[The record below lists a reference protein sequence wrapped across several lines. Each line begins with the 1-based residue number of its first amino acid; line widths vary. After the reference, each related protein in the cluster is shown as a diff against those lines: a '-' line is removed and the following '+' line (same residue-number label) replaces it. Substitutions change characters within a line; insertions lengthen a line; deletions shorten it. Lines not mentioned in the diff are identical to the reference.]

1 MGRGRFLA
9 ALTVYKATADVA
21 RGGRMFEERSS
32 VPDAMLPWRSTVIA
46 FKQPRRQ
53 LVQPVTRIEGDTV
66 ILQVRPALRLCRV
79 ALAVPCLSLALPP
92 EPSAPTTSSTFTEGR
107 NSKRRLQD
115 CARATLRATGH
126 RQPCALCLTLCPA
139 CISFSAPSCCAPVLS
154 RERVNDRDDLKALRW
169 LSRCRHLHCGA
180 CTTFGRGCCGC
191 AAETSGCVSCAM

>member
-21 RGGRMFEERSS
+21 RGGRMFEEQSS

-66 ILQVRPALRLCRV
+66 ILQVRPALRLLSCCPCRPLFV
-79 ALAVPCLSLALPP
+79 SCTSARAFSPNHCLNIYW
-92 EPSAPTTSSTFTEGR
+92 GR

-115 CARATLRATGH
+115 CARATLRATGR
-126 RQPCALCLTLCPA
+126 RQPCALCLTLCSA
-139 CISFSAPSCCAPVLS
+139 CISSSALSCCAPCFE
-154 RERVNDRDDLKALRW
+154 RERVNDWDDLKALRW
-169 LSRCRHLHCGA
+169 LSRCSHLHCGA
-180 CTTFGRGCCGC
+180 CTTLGRGCCGC
-191 AAETSGCVSCAM
+191 AAEPSGCASCAT